1 MIVNWSAT
9 TKPISIM
16 RCIFILIPVLFLCC
30 SFSLLAQ
37 DTQTE
42 TPTADEL
49 DKLLKA
55 YEEVHGFSGSFKLI
69 LQGTEYMEASY
80 GLANRS
86 FQIPN
91 TSDTRFSINSISKA
105 FTAVAV
111 LQQVEKGNL
120 YLENT
125 VGSYLTELPELRSS
139 WSDSVTLHH
148 LLSHRAGLPR
158 ELGIQAH
165 ESPTFKEQIRLAAK
179 LKLDTIPN
187 TKYNY
192 SNVGYMILGAV
203 LERVTGKKYA
213 KIIEEQIIKP
223 LNLQN
228 TGVYE
233 GRKVVERQATPYVI
247 QPGGAAET
255 YRSKHQGD
263 NAGGGLYSTPND
275 LALFIRALRNNT
287 ILGDSL
293 AQKLFFPHTNANGE
307 QEGYTFSIKQSGDSP
322 MYMAAGS
329 GYGTKSVILYTPK
342 DGDFIALTSNWGN
355 TPILQMLRDIFLT
368 LEGQDVK
375 PPSQDALATPNT
387 YREWL
392 GTYRFKEGEL
402 KAALNHPEDEIQ
414 IFEFEGKLFM
424 DNEVLAEQEPNQ
436 LRLTYT
442 QELQLFHQGNSLILT
457 ISGRRLEG
465 KLIE

>member
-1 MIVNWSAT
+1 MQRTLFFVLLS
-9 TKPISIM
+9 
-16 RCIFILIPVLFLCC
+16 FIGY
-30 SFSLLAQ
+30 SFPLLAQ

-42 TPTADEL
+42 NPTTEEL

-55 YEEVHGFSGSFKLI
+55 YAEVYGFSGSFKLI
-69 LQGTEYMEASY
+69 LQDIEYMEASY

-91 TSDTRFSINSISKA
+91 TPDTRFSINSISKV

-120 YLENT
+120 RLEAT
-125 VGSYLTELPELRSS
+125 VGSYLSELEAN
-139 WSDSVTLHH
+139 WGDSITLHH
-148 LLSHRAGLPR
+148 LLSHRSGLPR

-165 ESPTFKEQIRLAAK
+165 ESPTFKEQVRLAAK
-179 LKLDTIPN
+179 LPLEFSPDTQ
-187 TKYNY
+187 YNY
-192 SNVGYMILGAV
+192 SNVGYMLLGAV
-203 LERVTGKKYA
+203 LERVTEKKYA
-213 KIIEEQIIKP
+213 KIIEEQIIQP
-223 LNLQN
+223 LGLEN

-233 GRKVVERQATPYVI
+233 GRKVVERQATPYVMH
-247 QPGGAAET
+247 PGGVAEA

-263 NAGGGLYSTPND
+263 LAGGALYSTPAD
-275 LALFIRALRNNT
+275 LAVFTQALNNNA

-293 AQKLFFPHTNANGE
+293 AQKLFFPHTHANGE
-307 QEGYTFSIKQSGDSP
+307 QEGYTFSIKQNGDTP

-375 PPSQDALATPNT
+375 PPSQDALAKPSN
-387 YREWL
+387 YREWV
-392 GTYRFKEGEL
+392 GVYRFKEGEL
-402 KAALNHPEDEIQ
+402 KSALNHPKDEIQ

-424 DNEVLAEQEPNQ
+424 GNEVLAEQEPNQ

-442 QELQLFHQGNSLILT
+442 QELQLFHENNTLILT
-457 ISGRRLEG
+457 LNGKRLEG
-465 KLIE
+465 KQVE